1 MTTTDSL
8 KNGDVRDRKVIF
20 DFIDATERQIESN
33 RLHRKE
39 DYPDG
44 LDHLNATCEFRA
56 LAHKM
61 MGHLRHEEH
70 YYYTD
75 DGSPTG
81 CSMCDDMMEERNI
94 NDDLNQR
101 WFFSLER
108 MRQEVHLLV
117 DVVREFQEE
126 HGSFPEEELELVEN
140 LKERLGYKDE
150 IE

>member
-1 MTTTDSL
+1 MLDSL
-8 KNGDVRDRKVIF
+8 KNGDVRDRKAIF
-20 DFIDATERQIESN
+20 AFIDATERKVQSN
-33 RLHRKE
+33 RLHRKKK

-44 LDHLNATCEFRA
+44 LDHLNTTCEFRA

-61 MGHLRHEEH
+61 MGHLRHEGH
-70 YYYTD
+70 YYYTE

-108 MRQEVHLLV
+108 IRQEVHILV

-140 LKERLGYKDE
+140 LKERLGYKDG